1 MRLIKLALIS
11 LIILFGIVTAIS
23 LIIPSDIRLAKVIT
37 IRPEK
42 DSIFALLKNKER
54 WHLWHPSFLNGAND
68 SILSNVT
75 TSVVSEN
82 DSLLVLQWQQPGKKA
97 LNMGFQLIGINNLE
111 PATLQWYMDFKTS
124 WYPWQKIGSLFYES
138 NYGVLMEKGLL
149 NIKQEIESRP
159 K

>member
-1 MRLIKLALIS
+1 VRLLKLALIS
-11 LIILFGIVTAIS
+11 LIVLFGIVTAIS

-37 IRPEK
+37 IKPEK
-42 DSIFALLKNKER
+42 DSIFGLLKNKER

-75 TSVVSEN
+75 TNVISEN
-82 DSLLVLQWQQPGKKA
+82 DSLLIMQWSQPGKKS
-97 LNMGFQLIGINNLE
+97 LDMGFQLIGVNNLE

-124 WYPWQKIGSLFYES
+124 WYPWEKIGSLFYES
-138 NYGVLMEKGLL
+138 NYGVMMEKGLL